1 MTKHQNVT
9 DFMFSSLLRRVID
22 TWSRNLCGY
31 GIRRHLVSLAIACL
45 VIPAEVSLATFNP
58 PSNRSETSDQEV
70 SDKSLMEELRRE
82 IEALP
87 KGAREPE
94 GIAILERSLP
104 RFTSAT
110 TRHRVLVSIGELS
123 AKLDRYDQAIDAF
136 RRGLALA
143 ADPLL
148 TSACRSRLAE
158 LLSAMG
164 RTDEA
169 ADVLAAVPE
178 PDADRV
184 GISDLPA
191 DRTDDVFEAE
201 RKRIELV
208 IDQGKDEEGFERIL
222 RFARVYPRHHR
233 EPLVMFER
241 ITAPMYL
248 AGDYA
253 KAIRWRRRAS
263 EALPHAS
270 DDPMFMSNA
279 TVELQAAAQRDEAMK
294 ERASEAMIAFVKRFP
309 DHNSAASF
317 LKALGLSSEM
327 AGDLNAAKGFYERI
341 LASKLAAN
349 DPQRRS
355 ATIDLA
361 RVTGEPIAPT
371 AIDASPSGKSLDSA
385 RRRWL
390 IVSNASLVAAI
401 TAWLLYRRRNRV

>member
-1 MTKHQNVT
+1 
-9 DFMFSSLLRRVID
+9 
-22 TWSRNLCGY
+22 
-31 GIRRHLVSLAIACL
+31 
-45 VIPAEVSLATFNP
+45 
-58 PSNRSETSDQEV
+58 
-70 SDKSLMEELRRE
+70 MEELRRE

-208 IDQGKDEEGFERIL
+208 IDQGKDEEGFGRIL

-361 RVTGEPIAPT
+361 RVTGEPITPT

-390 IVSNASLVAAI
+390 IVGNASLVAAI